1 MRQSN
6 IVDQVPVE
14 MPGIEKT
21 SLIDM
26 AQRGTLFAHGK
37 AAMNAHIQ
45 DLIQLVNDFEGTD
58 DHA

>member
-1 MRQSN
+1 
-6 IVDQVPVE
+6 

-26 AQRGTLFAHGK
+26 AQRGTLFAYGK